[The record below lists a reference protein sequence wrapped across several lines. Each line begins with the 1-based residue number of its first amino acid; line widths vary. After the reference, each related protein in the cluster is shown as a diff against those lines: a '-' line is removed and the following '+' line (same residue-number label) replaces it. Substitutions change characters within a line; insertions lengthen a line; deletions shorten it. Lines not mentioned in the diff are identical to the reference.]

1 MKVEDRKKKKKEFS
15 KGSDWWIQAEL
26 CSYDAFS
33 C

>member
-1 MKVEDRKKKKKEFS
+1 MKVEDRKKKEFS